1 MSVARRSG
9 MELLEESVDLLR
21 RAPASAWAWYL
32 AGAAPFF
39 GATLFFWSR
48 MTGAT
53 AVPDPL
59 GPGLALALLF
69 GSRQY
74 TRAWFGGELY
84 RLLAGT
90 DTARHSVGTLTAAW
104 FAGIV
109 RLPLLVIP
117 FPFVIALFRNA
128 AILAPR
134 AESPAAALGRAGA
147 LAGRGSPQIPALLT
161 VAGTSLIVWANVFT
175 GMVAVPALFQI
186 FTGQST
192 LMTRSSRALLNG
204 TMTLASAMIAWC
216 IVDVVLTAF
225 YALRVFYGESEETGA
240 DLLGNWRRALAKA
253 AVAAALATIA
263 LIALMCPSLRA
274 AEAPKPDLNHS
285 IDQVLKEQPYQWRQ
299 PLPEATEQNAFVRWT
314 DSLFQSMKSWF
325 EALGRAW
332 QRFLY
337 WLRHLGGSQ
346 PVSKSNV
353 APPAVSLRAI
363 SWIVIVVL
371 AGALVALLLR
381 SKWTRGSRK
390 DLASAPVGPAPIDLE
405 DPSVL
410 ASQLPENE
418 WIALARD
425 FMARGDFRMALR
437 AYFLANLAFLASRE
451 MVAIGR
457 SKTNLDYLREVR
469 RRARSVSGLEPLFAG
484 GVRTFEGAWY
494 GLHDVADTD
503 VREFAANF
511 ERMRGLLP
519 A

>member
-1 MSVARRSG
+1 

-39 GATLFFWSR
+39 GTALFFWSR

-59 GPGLALALLF
+59 GPALALALLF
-69 GSRQY
+69 GWRQY
-74 TRAWFGGELY
+74 ARAWFGGELY

-90 DTARHSVGTLTAAW
+90 DAARHSVGALTAAW

-117 FPFVIALFRNA
+117 FPFVVALFRNVS
-128 AILAPR
+128 ILAPR
-134 AESPAAALGRAGA
+134 SESPAAALGRAGA

-161 VAGTSLIVWANVFT
+161 MAGMSLMVWANVFT
-175 GMVAVPALFQI
+175 GMVAIPALFQI

-192 LMTRSSRALLNG
+192 LLMRSSRALLNG
-204 TMTLASAMIAWC
+204 TVTLASAMVAWC

-253 AVAAALATIA
+253 AVAAIVLVA
-263 LIALMCPSLRA
+263 LICPSLRA
-274 AEAPKPDLNHS
+274 AEAPKRDINHA
-285 IDQVLKEQPYQWRQ
+285 IDQVLREQPYQWRQ
-299 PLPEATEQNAFVRWT
+299 PLPEAREQNAFVRWT

-332 QRFLY
+332 QRLLY
-337 WLRHLGGSQ
+337 WLRHMGGSA
-346 PVSKSNV
+346 PVNKSTT

-363 SWIVIVVL
+363 SWIAIVVL
-371 AGALVALLLR
+371 AGSLVALLLR
-381 SKWTRGSRK
+381 SKWTRSSRK
-390 DLASAPVGPAPIDLE
+390 DLSSVPVGPAPIDLE

-418 WIALARD
+418 WIAMARD

-437 AYFLANLAFLASRE
+437 AYFLASLAFLASRE

-484 GVRTFEGAWY
+484 GIRTFEGAWY

-511 ERMRGLLP
+511 ERMRGLIP

>member
-1 MSVARRSG
+1 
-9 MELLEESVDLLR
+9 MELLEESIDLLR

-39 GATLFFWSR
+39 GAALFSWSL

-59 GPGLALALLF
+59 GTALALALLF
-69 GSRQY
+69 GWRQY

-84 RLLAGT
+84 RLLAGSSP
-90 DTARHSVGTLTAAW
+90 ARHSLGMLTTAW

-109 RLPLLVIP
+109 RIPLLVIP

-161 VAGTSLIVWANVFT
+161 LAGMSLIVWANVFT
-175 GMVAVPALFQI
+175 GMIAIPALFQI
-186 FTGQST
+186 FTGQPT
-192 LMTRSSRALLNG
+192 VLMQSSRALLNG
-204 TMTLASAMIAWC
+204 TVTLASAMVAWC
-216 IVDVVLTAF
+216 IVDAVLTAF

-253 AVAAALATIA
+253 ALAGMV
-263 LIALMCPSLRA
+263 LIALMCSALHA
-274 AEAPKPDLNHS
+274 AEAPKRDLNHA

-299 PLPEATEQNAFVRWT
+299 PLPAAKEQNAFVRWT
-314 DSLFQSMKSWF
+314 DSLFESTRSWF
-325 EALGRAW
+325 RALYRGW
-332 QRFLY
+332 QRLLY
-337 WLRHLGGSQ
+337 WLRHMGGSQ
-346 PVSKSNV
+346 PEKKSNA
-353 APPAVSLRAI
+353 APPALSLRSI

-381 SKWTRGSRK
+381 SKWTRASRR
-390 DLASAPVGPAPIDLE
+390 DLASTPAGPAPIDLE

-410 ASQLPENE
+410 ASRLPENE
-418 WIALARD
+418 WIAMARD

-437 AYFLANLAFLASRE
+437 AYFLASLALLASRE

-469 RRARSVSGLEPLFAG
+469 RRARSVRGLEALFAG
-484 GVRTFEGAWY
+484 GIRTFEGAWY
-494 GLHDVADTD
+494 GLHEVADTD
-503 VREFAANF
+503 VRDFAANF